1 LSVSSQAALASLHNA
16 QPAAAHGPIHGRV
29 LTNAL
34 PAALPHAPGT
44 RFAALFPTLCRANH
58 ACVPNAYY
66 AHLRG
71 RLFAL
76 RAIAQGE
83 EITIGYTDLL
93 APRETRRARLQ
104 AGYGFNCECATC

>member
-1 LSVSSQAALASLHNA
+1 
-16 QPAAAHGPIHGRV
+16 
-29 LTNAL
+29 
-34 PAALPHAPGT
+34 

-66 AHLRG
+66 AFCKDTCAG

-76 RAIAQGE
+76 RAIAEGE

-104 AGYGFNCECATC
+104 AGYGFNCEC